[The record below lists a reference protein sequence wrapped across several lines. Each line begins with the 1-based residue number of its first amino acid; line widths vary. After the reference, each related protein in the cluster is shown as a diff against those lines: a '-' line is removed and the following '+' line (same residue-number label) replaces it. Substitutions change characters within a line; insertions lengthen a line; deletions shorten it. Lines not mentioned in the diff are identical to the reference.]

1 MTTDEPD
8 EQLDTASPED
18 EARIRGLLSGA
29 RVTEPM
35 PTEVAARLDD
45 VVAGLAAE
53 RGMVDPLPADN
64 VVPIT
69 RTRRHRVVA
78 VLGAAAAVVVLGLGF
93 ATFFNSAE
101 NGADDAASGDD
112 AGFSERGAQ
121 EEEGAAD
128 AAPESAAATED
139 SLGNETGGVT
149 TSKDVYRE
157 GDRAFAVRSRQLSRD
172 LARIQ
177 DRVLGGPADAD
188 YARGLVLSP
197 QDFTCR
203 LAGPSRGV
211 LVAVRY
217 DGRPAFVRFLEP
229 MGESQVVE
237 VLQCRSGD
245 VLRSTTLPTDG

>member
-8 EQLDTASPED
+8 EQLDPASPED
-18 EARIRGLLSGA
+18 DARIRGLLSSA

-45 VVAGLAAE
+45 VLAGLAAE

-121 EEEGAAD
+121 EEDAAD
-128 AAPESAAATED
+128 AAPESAAAPED
-139 SLGNETGGVT
+139 SLGNETGGGAT
-149 TSKDVYRE
+149 NRDVYRE
-157 GDRAFAVRSRQLSRD
+157 GDRGFAVRSRQLSRD

-177 DRVLGGPADAD
+177 DQVLVVPADAD

-203 LAGPSRGV
+203 LAGPSPGV

>member
-8 EQLDTASPED
+8 EQLDPASPED

-29 RVTEPM
+29 RVTDPM
-35 PTEVAARLDD
+35 PTEVAARLDR
-45 VVAGLAAE
+45 VLAGLAAE

-101 NGADDAASGDD
+101 NGADDAASEDD

-121 EEEGAAD
+121 EEGAAD
-128 AAPESAAATED
+128 AAPESAAAPED
-139 SLGNETGGVT
+139 SLSNETGGVT

-157 GDRAFAVRSRQLSRD
+157 DDRAFAVRSRQLSRD

-177 DRVLGGPADAD
+177 GQVLGAPADAD

>member
-8 EQLDTASPED
+8 EQLDPASPED

-29 RVTEPM
+29 RVTDPM
-35 PTEVAARLDD
+35 PTEVAARLDR
-45 VVAGLAAE
+45 VLAGLAAE

-101 NGADDAASGDD
+101 NGADDAASEDD

-121 EEEGAAD
+121 EEGAAD
-128 AAPESAAATED
+128 AAPESAAAPED
-139 SLGNETGGVT
+139 SLSNETGGVT

-157 GDRAFAVRSRQLSRD
+157 DDRAFAVRSRQLSRD

-177 DRVLGGPADAD
+177 GQVLGAPAGAD